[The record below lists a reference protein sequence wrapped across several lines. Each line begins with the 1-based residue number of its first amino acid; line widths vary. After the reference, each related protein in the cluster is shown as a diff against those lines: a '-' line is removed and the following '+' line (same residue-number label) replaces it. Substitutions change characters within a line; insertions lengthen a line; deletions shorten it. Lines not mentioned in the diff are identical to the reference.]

1 MSSSKEIIDYIVE
14 KISKSNKSYSKL
26 ITLWQNRTVEKDD
39 FSGLLQKLLMLE
51 IISLEFIQ
59 AIFVEKKELLNNEAN
74 VNYFY
79 EIFSAY
85 HRLLEKRNNDLKKTK
100 IIIFGGAKTGKE
112 VCVFNLHGKKM
123 KSYYPPIPEEVKQ
136 HCALQVSDMV
146 YCLHRENW
154 KLDLTV
160 NDQSYQGEWQKVV
173 SMQEPRIKM
182 AATVYQDN
190 LVVVGGESS
199 KPELNPEQQRGKSE
213 KEVLKSGELYQ
224 VNSKN
229 WKTIPP
235 MNEKRKDHA
244 LVSCNGYLYALG
256 GTNEDR
262 HLCSMERLCEADII
276 LSIEENEENETKWE
290 LMAPMPKSR
299 HDFAAVSFKEAV
311 YVIGGRNDDG
321 KALKS
326 VLEYDPDSNIWDE
339 VEEMENERC
348 SHSACVLLDM
358 IYVFGGIST
367 DTQKEVFDIEYYDPV
382 ENKWDSLNKTL
393 GQKLHEH
400 ASLAIKTYKADPKT
414 N

>member
-1 MSSSKEIIDYIVE
+1 MSSSKEIIDYIVK
-14 KISKSNKSYSKL
+14 KIDKSNKSYSKL
-26 ITLWQNRTVEKDD
+26 KTSWEDRAVKKDD
-39 FSGLLQKLLMLE
+39 FRGLLQKLLTLE

-59 AIFVEKKELLNNEAN
+59 AIFVERKDLLNNEAN
-74 VNYFY
+74 VYCFY
-79 EIFSAY
+79 EILSAY
-85 HRLLEKRNNDLKKTK
+85 HRLLDKRNNDLKKTK

-112 VCVFNLHGKKM
+112 VCVFNLHGKKI
-123 KSYYPPIPEEVKQ
+123 KSHYPEIPEEVKQ

-146 YCLHRENW
+146 YCLHDKNW
-154 KLDLTV
+154 KLDLKV
-160 NDQSYQGEWQKVV
+160 NDQLNQGKWQEVV
-173 SMQEPRIKM
+173 QMREPRIKM

-199 KPELNPEQQRGKSE
+199 KLGLNANQQRGKSE

-224 VNSKN
+224 VNSNN

-256 GTNEDR
+256 GSNEDG

-299 HDFAAVSFKEAV
+299 HDFAAVSFKGAV

-321 KALKS
+321 KALKR
-326 VLEYDPDSNIWDE
+326 VLKYDPDSNKWDE
-339 VEEMENERC
+339 VKEMENERC

-358 IYVFGGIST
+358 IYVLGGIST

-382 ENKWDSLNKTL
+382 ENKWDSLNNTL

-400 ASLAIKTYKADPKT
+400 ASLAIKTYKADPKA